1 MTQNRTFNV
10 DDYIRVSP
18 FIEQGPYRDSIQ
30 NLTERLKKARLENS
44 IATIRNV
51 QSTRSLSPSRAA
63 KTFGSGTLSVGQVL
77 NQNFPSYGQLFGKSI
92 YAFTSPEGWDD
103 SISQIFGM
111 FGSFSTMNT
120 AAFQMALDPNE
131 VPKSYAGATTTHQDV
146 IEALTGDVRQ
156 KTELFSGNPI
166 PGETVGGKVKISIP
180 NPQEIFH
187 LNMTKPPGAGVFG
200 GLSAG
205 SVPDIER
212 EVKVTGHE
220 LTHVL
225 TAEAGTRNEILKEN
239 LDQSIKALMTPDR
252 ESHILDI
259 FSKRFALMTRYE
271 KFLKSQGLTEQEIS
285 DRTSYAIKEDRSKKI
300 AQRLSTSVDPK
311 LKLSINSPQIQEILQ
326 GARTFMHEKV
336 IEEVTA
342 EVGGNLISLRSG
354 NVEDLVQN
362 ISKIAEVGYFAPS
375 SWTGYS
381 SSVLSQAKSTL
392 IQLADSG
399 LLMGEKGESMTSEA
413 VEQFM
418 QAYKQSILDFSGAAF
433 AVGMED
439 SILSLPDSMD
449 GKSLKEFKQAYLRT
463 NS

>member
-103 SISQIFGM
+103 SIDQIFGG
-111 FGSFSTMNT
+111 FGFLSTMHT
-120 AAFQMALDPNE
+120 AAFQMAIDPNE
-131 VPKSYAGATTTHQDV
+131 IPRSAGGTTLHQKV
-146 IEALTGDVRQ
+146 MEALTGDVRQ
-156 KTELFSGNPI
+156 KTKLFSGDPI

-187 LNMTKPPGAGVFG
+187 LNMTKPPGG
-200 GLSAG
+200 GIGGPKAG
-205 SVPDIER
+205 SVPDIDR
-212 EVKVTGHE
+212 EVKLTGHE

-225 TAEAGTRNEILKEN
+225 TAEAGTRNETLKEN
-239 LDQSIKALMTPDR
+239 LEQSIEVLVTPDQK
-252 ESHILDI
+252 SHASSILN
-259 FSKRFALMTRYE
+259 KRLALMTRYE
-271 KFLKSQGLTEQEIS
+271 KFLKSQGLTEKEIS
-285 DRTSYAIKEDRSKKI
+285 DRTPYALKKDRSKKI

-362 ISKIAEVGYFAPS
+362 ISKIAGVGYFAPDA
-375 SWTGYS
+375 WTGYS
-381 SSVLSQAKSTL
+381 SGVFSQAKLRL
-392 IQLADSG
+392 IELADSG

-413 VEQFM
+413 VEQFIKAS
-418 QAYKQSILDFSGAAF
+418 QQSILDFSGAAF

-449 GKSLKEFKQAYLRT
+449 GKSLKEFKQAYLRS

>member
-111 FGSFSTMNT
+111 FGSLSTMNT

-131 VPKSYAGATTTHQDV
+131 VPKNAGATTTHQDV
-146 IEALTGDVRQ
+146 MEALTGDVRQ
-156 KTELFSGNPI
+156 KTDLFSGDPI

-187 LNMTKPPGAGVFG
+187 LNMTKPPGAGLFG
-200 GLSAG
+200 SFNAG

-212 EVKVTGHE
+212 EVKITGHE

-225 TAEAGTRNEILKEN
+225 TAEAGTRNETLKQN
-239 LDQSIKALMTPDR
+239 LDQSIEALMTPDR
-252 ESHILDI
+252 ESHIYDI
-259 FSKRFALMTRYE
+259 LSKRFDVVRRY
-271 KFLKSQGLTEQEIS
+271 KRILRSQGLTEEEIS
-285 DRTSYAIKEDRSKKI
+285 DKIPYSLEKDRSKKI

-326 GARTFMHEKV
+326 GARTFMREKV

-362 ISKIAEVGYFAPS
+362 ISKIARVGYFAPRA
-375 SWTGYS
+375 WTEYS
-381 SSVLSQAKSTL
+381 GSLLSEAKSTL

-413 VEQFM
+413 VAQFI
-418 QAYKQSILDFSGAAF
+418 QASQQSILDFSGAAF

-449 GKSLKEFKQAYLRT
+449 GKSLIEFKQAYLRT

>member
-103 SISQIFGM
+103 SIDQIFGG
-111 FGSFSTMNT
+111 FGSLSMINT
-120 AAFQMALDPNE
+120 AAFQMAIDPNE
-131 VPKSYAGATTTHQDV
+131 VPTRAGSTTTHQNV
-146 IEALTGDVRQ
+146 MEALTGDVRQ
-156 KTELFSGNPI
+156 KTKLFSGDPI
-166 PGETVGGKVKISIP
+166 PGQTVGGKVKISIP

-187 LNMTKPPGAGVFG
+187 LNMTKPPGAGMFG
-200 GLSAG
+200 SLNAG
-205 SVPDIER
+205 SVPDIDR
-212 EVKVTGHE
+212 EVKLTGHE

-225 TAEAGTRNEILKEN
+225 TAEAGTRNETLKEN
-239 LDQSIKALMTPDR
+239 LEQSIEALVTPDQK
-252 ESHILDI
+252 SHASSI
-259 FSKRFALMTRYE
+259 FNKRFALMTRYQ
-271 KFLKSQGLTEQEIS
+271 KFLKSQGLTEEEIS
-285 DRTSYAIKEDRSKKI
+285 DRTPYALKEDRSKKI

-362 ISKIAEVGYFAPS
+362 ISKIAGVGYFAPDA
-375 SWTGYS
+375 WTGYS
-381 SSVLSQAKSTL
+381 SGVFSKAKLRL
-392 IQLADSG
+392 IELADSG
-399 LLMGEKGESMTSEA
+399 LLMGEKGESMTIEA
-413 VEQFM
+413 VEQFIESS
-418 QAYKQSILDFSGAAF
+418 KQSILDFSGAAF

-449 GKSLKEFKQAYLRT
+449 GKSLKEFKQVYLRS

>member
-103 SISQIFGM
+103 SIDQIFGM
-111 FGSFSTMNT
+111 FGSLSTMNT
-120 AAFQMALDPNE
+120 AAFQMTLDPNE
-131 VPKSYAGATTTHQDV
+131 VPTRAGGTTTHQDV
-146 IEALTGDVRQ
+146 MEALTGDVRQ
-156 KTELFSGNPI
+156 KTKLFSGDPI

-187 LNMTKPPGAGVFG
+187 LNMTKPPGAGMFRSS
-200 GLSAG
+200 SAG

-212 EVKVTGHE
+212 EVKITGHE

-225 TAEAGTRNEILKEN
+225 TAEAGTRNETLKQN
-239 LDQSIKALMTPDR
+239 LDQSIEGLITPDQK
-252 ESHILDI
+252 SHIRDI
-259 FSKRFALMTRYE
+259 FSRRFALMTRYQ
-271 KFLKSQGLTEQEIS
+271 KFLKSQGLTEEEIS
-285 DRTSYAIKEDRSKKI
+285 DRTPYDLKEDRSKKI

-362 ISKIAEVGYFAPS
+362 ISKIAGVGYFAPDA
-375 SWTGYS
+375 WTGYS
-381 SSVLSQAKSTL
+381 SGVLSRAKLRL
-392 IQLADSG
+392 IELADSG

-413 VEQFM
+413 VEQFFEAS
-418 QAYKQSILDFSGAAF
+418 QQSILDFSGAAF

-449 GKSLKEFKQAYLRT
+449 GKSLKEFKQAYLRS

>member
-103 SISQIFGM
+103 SIDQIFGV
-111 FGSFSTMNT
+111 FGSLSTMHT

-131 VPKSYAGATTTHQDV
+131 VPKKAGATTTHQDV
-146 IEALTGDVRQ
+146 MEALTGDVRQ

-187 LNMTKPPGAGVFG
+187 LNMTKPPGAGMFG
-200 GLSAG
+200 AFSFG
-205 SVPDIER
+205 SVPDVER
-212 EVKVTGHE
+212 ELKTTGHE

-225 TAEAGTRNEILKEN
+225 TAEAGTRNQTLQQNI
-239 LDQSIKALMTPDR
+239 DQSVEALITPDR
-252 ESHILDI
+252 KSHIDAI
-259 FSKRFALMTRYE
+259 FSKRYDVVRRY
-271 KFLKSQGLTEQEIS
+271 KSILRSQGLTAKEIS
-285 DRTSYAIKEDRSKKI
+285 DKIPYSLEKDRSKKI

-326 GARTFMHEKV
+326 GARAFMHEKV
-336 IEEVTA
+336 LEEVTA

-362 ISKIAEVGYFAPS
+362 ISKIAGVGYFDPS
-375 SWTGYS
+375 AWTGYS
-381 SSVLSQAKSTL
+381 GSVFSRAKSTL
-392 IQLADSG
+392 ISLADSG
-399 LLMGEKGESMTSEA
+399 LLVGEKGESMTSEA
-413 VEQFM
+413 VEQFIKAS
-418 QAYKQSILDFSGAAF
+418 QQSILDFSGAAF

-439 SILSLPDSMD
+439 SILSLPDSLD

>member
-63 KTFGSGTLSVGQVL
+63 KTFGSGTLNVGQVL

-111 FGSFSTMNT
+111 FGFLSTMDT
-120 AAFQMALDPNE
+120 AAFQMAIDPNE
-131 VPKSYAGATTTHQDV
+131 VPTRAGGTTTHQNV
-146 IEALTGDVRQ
+146 MEALTGDVRQ
-156 KTELFSGNPI
+156 KTKLFSGDPI

-187 LNMTKPPGAGVFG
+187 LNMTKPPGAGMFG
-200 GLSAG
+200 SLNAG
-205 SVPDIER
+205 SVPDIDR
-212 EVKVTGHE
+212 EVKLTGHE

-225 TAEAGTRNEILKEN
+225 TAEAGTRNQTLQQNIN
-239 LDQSIKALMTPDR
+239 QSVEALITPDR
-252 ESHILDI
+252 KSHIDDI
-259 FSKRFALMTRYE
+259 LSKRLDVVSRY
-271 KFLKSQGLTEQEIS
+271 KKILYSQGLT
-285 DRTSYAIKEDRSKKI
+285 AKEVHDKIPYSLEKDRSKKI

-326 GARTFMHEKV
+326 GARAFMHEKV

-362 ISKIAEVGYFAPS
+362 ISKIAGVGYFAPS
-375 SWTGYS
+375 AWTGYS
-381 SSVLSQAKSTL
+381 DSVFDKAKSTL
-392 IQLADSG
+392 ISLADSG

-413 VEQFM
+413 VEQFLKAS
-418 QAYKQSILDFSGAAF
+418 QQSILDFSGAAF

-439 SILSLPDSMD
+439 SILSLPDSVD

>member
-103 SISQIFGM
+103 SIDQIFGV
-111 FGSFSTMNT
+111 FGSISTMHT

-131 VPKSYAGATTTHQDV
+131 VPKKAGATTTHQDV
-146 IEALTGDVRQ
+146 MEALTGDARQ

-166 PGETVGGKVKISIP
+166 PGKTVGGKVKISIP

-187 LNMTKPPGAGVFG
+187 LNMTKPPGAGMFG
-200 GLSAG
+200 LFSAG
-205 SVPDIER
+205 SVPDVER
-212 EVKVTGHE
+212 ELKTTGHE

-225 TAEAGTRNEILKEN
+225 TAEAGTRNQTLQQNI
-239 LDQSIKALMTPDR
+239 DQSVEALITPDR
-252 ESHILDI
+252 KSHIDDI
-259 FSKRFALMTRYE
+259 FSKRYDVVNRY
-271 KFLKSQGLTEQEIS
+271 KRILRSQGLTTKEIS
-285 DRTSYAIKEDRSKKI
+285 DKIPYSLEKDRSKKI

-326 GARTFMHEKV
+326 GARAFMHEKV

-362 ISKIAEVGYFAPS
+362 ISKIAGVGYFDPS
-375 SWTGYS
+375 AWTGYS
-381 SSVLSQAKSTL
+381 GSVLSRAKSTL
-392 IQLADSG
+392 ISLADSG
-399 LLMGEKGESMTSEA
+399 LLIGEKGESMTSEA
-413 VEQFM
+413 VEQFI
-418 QAYKQSILDFSGAAF
+418 QASQQSILDFSGAAF

-439 SILSLPDSMD
+439 SILSLPDSVD

>member
-1 MTQNRTFNV
+1 M
-10 DDYIRVSP
+10 
-18 FIEQGPYRDSIQ
+18 
-30 NLTERLKKARLENS
+30 
-44 IATIRNV
+44 
-51 QSTRSLSPSRAA
+51 
-63 KTFGSGTLSVGQVL
+63 
-77 NQNFPSYGQLFGKSI
+77 
-92 YAFTSPEGWDD
+92 
-103 SISQIFGM
+103 
-111 FGSFSTMNT
+111 
-120 AAFQMALDPNE
+120 
-131 VPKSYAGATTTHQDV
+131 
-146 IEALTGDVRQ
+146 EALTGDVRQ
-156 KTELFSGNPI
+156 KTKLFSGDPI

-187 LNMTKPPGAGVFG
+187 LNMTKPPGG
-200 GLSAG
+200 GIGGPKAG

-212 EVKVTGHE
+212 EVKITGHE

-225 TAEAGTRNEILKEN
+225 TAEAGTRNETLKQN
-239 LDQSIKALMTPDR
+239 LEQSIVSLMTPDR
-252 ESHILDI
+252 ESHINSI
-259 FSKRFALMTRYE
+259 FRKRFALMTRYQ
-271 KFLKSQGLTEQEIS
+271 KFLKSQGLTEEEIS
-285 DRTSYAIKEDRSKKI
+285 DRTPYTLKEDRSKKI

-362 ISKIAEVGYFAPS
+362 ISKIAGVGYFAPS
-375 SWTGYS
+375 AWTGYS
-381 SSVLSQAKSTL
+381 SGVLGKAKSTL

-413 VEQFM
+413 VEQFFE
-418 QAYKQSILDFSGAAF
+418 ASKQSILDFSGAAF

-449 GKSLKEFKQAYLRT
+449 GKSLKEFKQAYLRS